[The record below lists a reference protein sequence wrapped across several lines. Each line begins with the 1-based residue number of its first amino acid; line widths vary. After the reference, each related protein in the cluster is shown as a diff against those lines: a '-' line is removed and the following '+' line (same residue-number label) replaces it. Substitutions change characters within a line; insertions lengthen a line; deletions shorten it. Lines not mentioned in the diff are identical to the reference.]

1 MKKLISKIFKIKILK
16 TATREELVQEVAIN
30 TVDTLVSSYLN
41 GEKLD
46 EVELVFI
53 LNYLNE
59 SFLNLFLARKKET
72 EEKLERII
80 TALEELKH

>member
-1 MKKLISKIFKIKILK
+1 MKKLINKIFQIKILK
-16 TATREELVQEVAIN
+16 SATRGELVQEVAIN

-53 LNYLNE
+53 LNYLND
-59 SFLNLFLARKKET
+59 SLLNLFLARKKET
-72 EEKLERII
+72 EEKLEKII

>member
-16 TATREELVQEVAIN
+16 SATREELVQEVAIN
-30 TVDTLVSSYLN
+30 TVDTLVTSYLN

-59 SFLNLFLARKKET
+59 SVFNLFLARKKET

>member
-16 TATREELVQEVAIN
+16 SATREDLVQEVAIN

-53 LNYLNE
+53 LNYLND

>member
-16 TATREELVQEVAIN
+16 SATREELVQEVAIN

-59 SFLNLFLARKKET
+59 SVFNLILARKKET

>member
-46 EVELVFI
+46 EAELVFI
-53 LNYLNE
+53 LNYLND

>member
-16 TATREELVQEVAIN
+16 SATREELVQEVAIN

-59 SFLNLFLARKKET
+59 SVLNLFLARKKET

>member
-1 MKKLISKIFKIKILK
+1 MKKLINKIFKIKILK
-16 TATREELVQEVAIN
+16 SATREELVQEVAIN

-53 LNYLNE
+53 LNYLND
-59 SFLNLFLARKKET
+59 SFLNLFLARKKEI
-72 EEKLERII
+72 EEKLEQII
-80 TALEELKH
+80 TALEELKK

>member
-16 TATREELVQEVAIN
+16 SATREELVQEVAIN

-53 LNYLNE
+53 LNYLND

>member
-1 MKKLISKIFKIKILK
+1 MKKLISKILKIKILK
-16 TATREELVQEVAIN
+16 SATREELVQEVAIN

-59 SFLNLFLARKKET
+59 SVLNLFLARKKET

>member
-16 TATREELVQEVAIN
+16 SATREELVQEVAIN

-59 SFLNLFLARKKET
+59 SVFNLFLARKKET